1 MAIIK
6 RCFCWKGVTGITLLS
21 NDRGY
26 VVPTGANGAQVRVI
40 TMDIY
45 EVELC
50 HRGRW
55 EQQDARFIAAIDANE
70 AAYKVTGKHLRSDGE
85 HGKIQLRVRRLGNGS
100 PPPKLFYAG

>member
-1 MAIIK
+1 MGQTAAEWLLGAASRAGAI
-6 RCFCWKGVTGITLLS
+6 
-21 NDRGY
+21 
-26 VVPTGANGAQVRVI
+26 VI

-55 EQQDARFIAAIDANE
+55 GQQDARIVAARNADE
-70 AAYKVTGKHLRSDGE
+70 AAYKVTGKLLRSEGE
-85 HGKIQLRVRRLGNGS
+85 RRKIRLRVRRLGNGS